1 MINCKRSTA
10 PKEYKLRTNIKL
22 KPLSLGALT
31 VIASL
36 LSILITFTY
45 ARSITLLYG
54 GIEILLALICYFF
67 IFKDLNAPD
76 YWNTIIIASLMVVSL
91 INGII
96 YGDIKSILLLSI
108 SLVLPLAI
116 SVMPIRINGVEPFKW
131 GFLAGLAVLL
141 LNSVTQFLGE
151 INSNT
156 LGFYSYMAVS
166 VGFAWFKDSKN
177 RIIPLLLIIG
187 GAFLSAMTG
196 SRNVAIVILVMLLV
210 LLVPDRLWENKVLF
224 RAVYIAALV
233 YTVFALDIMEWIFEQ
248 DRLAAFLDRYTSGV
262 SDKQWDMQTRL
273 YFLREIEFK
282 ISQLNWYNKLFGEGV
297 LNHHGHNMFYQSVFI
312 YGYLGTVLIYSM
324 YVRIFEMAYKLIK
337 KTGDKTVIGIFIAL
351 IGVFLLNGADLF
363 LIGIE
368 ACAVIPQVLM
378 GIIMLKY
385 RAMMKG
391 NPEIR
396 VVTE

>member
-1 MINCKRSTA
+1 M
-10 PKEYKLRTNIKL
+10 
-22 KPLSLGALT
+22 

-67 IFKDLNAPD
+67 IFKDLNSPD
-76 YWNTIIIASLMVVSL
+76 YWNTIIIASVMVVSL

-96 YGDIKSILLLSI
+96 YGDLKSILLLSI

-116 SVMPIRINGVEPFKW
+116 SVMPIRINGVEQFKW

-210 LLVPDRLWENKVLF
+210 LLVPDRFWENKVLF

-233 YTVFALDIMEWIFEQ
+233 YTVFALDVMEWVFEQ
-248 DRLAAFLDRYTSGV
+248 DRLAAFLDKYTSSV

-282 ISQLNWYNKLFGEGV
+282 ISQLNWYNKLFGQGI
-297 LNHHGHNMFYQSVFI
+297 LRYHGHNMFYQSVFI
-312 YGYLGTVLIYSM
+312 YGYLGTVLVYSM

-363 LIGIE
+363 LVGTE
-368 ACAVIPQVLM
+368 TCAVIPQVLM

-385 RAMMKG
+385 RAMMKS